1 MIPFIG
7 IDIIKNG
14 TELETCVYR
23 QPTNTGLLLHFQS
36 HATNVT
42 KPVYWRPCTITPMSC
57 HLRQKP
63 SIRNVPNYVPSSAT
77 LISNWP
83 HPASILPLM
92 SEKKTDDGNTIRI
105 VLPFKDQ
112 IAANSVHTRQLR
124 DLNNKTDV
132 TSQPIFVSKELEQG
146 LKSEEIKPS
155 IVSHQ
160 CVVYKFACDLCDAVK
175 LATHWPDTF
184 INALPNTSIQLSV
197 NIFWKRTVTKIF
209 SMRVNFAFSRNA
221 TGNMTA
227 SVYEML
233 FIKELR
239 T

>member
-23 QPTNTGLLLHFQS
+23 KPTNTGLLLHFQI

-63 SIRNVPNYVPSSAT
+63 SIRNVPSYVPSSAT

-112 IAANSVHTRQLR
+112 IAANSVISTIRL
-124 DLNNKTDV
+124 
-132 TSQPIFVSKELEQG
+132 TSLHSLFLWAKNWSKVLS
-146 LKSEEIKPS
+146 LK
-155 IVSHQ
+155 
-160 CVVYKFACDLCDAVK
+160 K
-175 LATHWPDTF
+175 L
-184 INALPNTSIQLSV
+184 S
-197 NIFWKRTVTKIF
+197 
-209 SMRVNFAFSRNA
+209 RV
-221 TGNMTA
+221 
-227 SVYEML
+227 L
-233 FIKELR
+233 
-239 T
+239 

>member
-23 QPTNTGLLLHFQS
+23 KPTNTGLLLHFQS
-36 HATNVT
+36 YATNVT

-63 SIRNVPNYVPSSAT
+63 SIRNVPSYVPSSAT

-112 IAANSVHTRQLR
+112 IAANSVISTIRL
-124 DLNNKTDV
+124 
-132 TSQPIFVSKELEQG
+132 TSLHSLFLWAKNWSKVLS
-146 LKSEEIKPS
+146 LK
-155 IVSHQ
+155 
-160 CVVYKFACDLCDAVK
+160 K
-175 LATHWPDTF
+175 L
-184 INALPNTSIQLSV
+184 S
-197 NIFWKRTVTKIF
+197 
-209 SMRVNFAFSRNA
+209 RV
-221 TGNMTA
+221 
-227 SVYEML
+227 L
-233 FIKELR
+233 
-239 T
+239 

>member
-23 QPTNTGLLLHFQS
+23 KPTNTGLLLHFQS

-77 LISNWP
+77 LIFNWP

-112 IAANSVHTRQLR
+112 IAANSVHTRQFSAVARPNGQPRQAGVARGFGSMQLR
-124 DLNNKTDV
+124 CNCVISTIRL
-132 TSQPIFVSKELEQG
+132 TSLHSLFLWAKNWSKVLS
-146 LKSEEIKPS
+146 LK
-155 IVSHQ
+155 
-160 CVVYKFACDLCDAVK
+160 K
-175 LATHWPDTF
+175 L
-184 INALPNTSIQLSV
+184 S
-197 NIFWKRTVTKIF
+197 
-209 SMRVNFAFSRNA
+209 RV
-221 TGNMTA
+221 
-227 SVYEML
+227 L
-233 FIKELR
+233 
-239 T
+239 